1 MTEKLEDGELYR
13 GPCGVLKDSN
23 WLSAETIPQDRDTV
37 VEIEAVV
44 RRKVVKFKNET
55 KQGYGSLRFKGKD
68 KELGL
73 NATHIA
79 VLSKLFGPNTGD
91 WFGKRVALYVDPDV
105 SAFGKVVS
113 AVRIRAKKM
122 EQGATAKAAPVASSK
137 ADPARAALVAEL
149 SEESIQGDVRRH
161 GAATGLPED
170 MNAWTTEQMQ
180 AIRDLVFNPIR

>member
-55 KQGYGSLRFKGKD
+55 KQGYGSLRFRGKD

-91 WFGKRVALYVDPDV
+91 WFGKRVALYVDPNV

-113 AVRIRAKKM
+113 AVRIRAKRI
-122 EQGATAKAAPVASSK
+122 EAATGKPTTTARP
-137 ADPARAALVAEL
+137 DPEREALISEL

-161 GAATGLPED
+161 AAATGLPED
-170 MNAWTTEQMQ
+170 ASVWTTEQMR
-180 AIRDLVFNPIR
+180 AIRDLVFSKTT